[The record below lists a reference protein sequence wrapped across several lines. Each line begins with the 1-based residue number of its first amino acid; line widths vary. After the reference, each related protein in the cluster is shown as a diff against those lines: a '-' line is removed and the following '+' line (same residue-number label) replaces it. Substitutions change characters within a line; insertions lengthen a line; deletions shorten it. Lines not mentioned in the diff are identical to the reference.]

1 MTEGELSAPPG
12 RLNGMDRCILWVAEG
27 FGSGRLKPGP
37 GTWGSVVGLLWSWLL
52 LAIDS
57 PIGRSVGLISAIAV
71 AVPVCS
77 KAEKLLGREDPPS
90 VVLDEIVAMPLAFA
104 VPVFL
109 HPGFLGEPGR
119 LPQLHH
125 FGTWML
131 GFLGFRLLDI
141 FKPWPIDQLQRLP
154 AGWGIVADDVL
165 AAFFASLILCV
176 LPRWA

>member
-1 MTEGELSAPPG
+1 MTEGELSAPPS

-104 VPVFL
+104 LPIWL
-109 HPGFLGEPGR
+109 HPGILGDPGHI
-119 LPQLHH
+119 PKLHNCA
-125 FGTWML
+125 GWVL
-131 GFLGFRLLDI
+131 GFLGFRLFDI
-141 FKPWPIDQLQRLP
+141 FKPWPIAQLQCLP
-154 AGWGIVADDVL
+154 GGWGIVADDLL
-165 AAFFASLILCV
+165 AAFIASLILLA
-176 LPRWA
+176 LPEWA